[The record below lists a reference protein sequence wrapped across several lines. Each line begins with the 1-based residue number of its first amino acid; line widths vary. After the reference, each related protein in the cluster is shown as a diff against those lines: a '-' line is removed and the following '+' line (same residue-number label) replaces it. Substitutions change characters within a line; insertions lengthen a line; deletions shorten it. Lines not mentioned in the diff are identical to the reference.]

1 MLVVV
6 FIDFF
11 FKNHFKRLSFNYF
24 PPLLFLPHFLFDS
37 FKAMYCNWCK
47 APPRLRGELDF
58 VKVYLLI
65 HCSKAVVA
73 VSNDVSG
80 FRDFFA
86 WSHEEESS
94 RSRINM
100 FFPFIALCQWLL
112 HKCGDSGFMKEVDLE
127 RQDPTTTIKELG
139 NSLHAL
145 NCRIPEGDE
154 RKLIRGYGPE
164 CVRVL
169 HILCDEAIS
178 KTRALW
184 KKE

>member
-1 MLVVV
+1 M
-6 FIDFF
+6 
-11 FKNHFKRLSFNYF
+11 
-24 PPLLFLPHFLFDS
+24 
-37 FKAMYCNWCK
+37 
-47 APPRLRGELDF
+47 
-58 VKVYLLI
+58 YLLI

-112 HKCGDSGFMKEVDLE
+112 HKCGDAGFMKEVDLE